1 MEVSL
6 IYVADGVV
14 LMTEWSL
21 FRNLDMDQIKSRLKS
36 LVFIDLRNV
45 YEPKKMADLGVHYIS
60 VGRPSYRPKNF
71 S

>member
-14 LMTEWSL
+14 LMTEWNL
-21 FRNLDMDQIKSRLKS
+21 FRNLDMDQIKNRLKS

-45 YEPKKMADLGVHYIS
+45 YEPKKMADLGFRYVS
-60 VGRPSYRPKNF
+60 VGRP
-71 S
+71 